1 MTEAAPLIGGRE
13 LIRRILA
20 GERDFSGTRLRPEEA
35 NLAALEGYQE
45 LLAYLQ
51 TQDLRAAPLVAERV
65 DWRFLSAPGLVCQA
79 ARLAGADLSGA
90 VLRGAD
96 LRRAD
101 LTGACLRDAD
111 LTHALL
117 THQRLQE
124 ADLSGA
130 RLAGADLYEA
140 NLTGAVLRN
149 ADLTGARVI
158 RLTLQGADLTGARL
172 TNVDFYRADLRG
184 VVGLEAAHDLATVR
198 LYQTIVTPRERELI
212 EAAFRAQPWFD
223 VREA

>member
-1 MTEAAPLIGGRE
+1 MTDALTLIGGRE

-45 LLAYLQ
+45 LLAYLRA
-51 TQDLRAAPLVAERV
+51 QDLRTTPLSAERA
-65 DWRFLSAPGLVCQA
+65 DWRFLGAPGLFCQA

-101 LTGACLRDAD
+101 LTGARLRDAD

-117 THQRLQE
+117 THQRLHG
-124 ADLSGA
+124 ADLTGA
-130 RLAGADLYEA
+130 RLNGADLYEA
-140 NLTGAVLRN
+140 NLTDAVLRN

-172 TNVDFYRADLRG
+172 TNADLYRADLRG
-184 VVGLEAAHDLATVR
+184 VRGLEATHDLATVR
-198 LYQTIVTPRERELI
+198 LYQTIVTARERGLI
-212 EAAFRAQPWFD
+212 EAALRAQPWFD

>member
-1 MTEAAPLIGGRE
+1 M
-13 LIRRILA
+13 
-20 GERDFSGTRLRPEEA
+20 
-35 NLAALEGYQE
+35 
-45 LLAYLQ
+45 
-51 TQDLRAAPLVAERV
+51 
-65 DWRFLSAPGLVCQA
+65 
-79 ARLAGADLSGA
+79 
-90 VLRGAD
+90 
-96 LRRAD
+96 
-101 LTGACLRDAD
+101 
-111 LTHALL
+111 
-117 THQRLQE
+117 
-124 ADLSGA
+124 
-130 RLAGADLYEA
+130 
-140 NLTGAVLRN
+140 LRN